1 VLGVRLFI
9 LALSVVAGSMVAAA
23 KDLALIS
30 HRGNSASSVP
40 MPELVKLCKGQT
52 DRWPDGKPVTFV
64 IRDPGAPEM
73 RLVLEKVYNMS
84 KNEVIATISAA
95 NYGRMSHPAIIV
107 VDSDDAVLTKV
118 ETTPGAVGLVDVYS
132 ITSGVQ
138 VLKVGGKL
146 PLEPGYPLHG
156 N

>member
-1 VLGVRLFI
+1 LGVRLFI
-9 LALSVVAGSMVAAA
+9 LALSLVAGSMMAAA

-30 HRGNSASSVP
+30 HRSNSASSVP

-64 IRDPGAPEM
+64 IRDPGAAEM
-73 RLVLEKVYNMS
+73 RMVLEKVYNMS

-95 NYGRMSHPAIIV
+95 NHGRMSHPAIIV
-107 VDSDDAVLTKV
+107 VDTDEAVLTKV
-118 ETTPGAVGLVDVYS
+118 ETTPGAAGLVDVYS